1 MAADAPIGWHE
12 AADER
17 AEAAWIARE
26 IERLLGGASFHSLDT
41 GRAAG
46 HGHDGL
52 GLSDIAVLY
61 RTDAQAEALGQA
73 LTRAGLPFQKSSHDL
88 LERRTGVPEIV
99 REMRLAPDGKASPP
113 ADPGTAV
120 AGRLRAAV
128 RALAAR
134 AGGQA
139 AALDVRAAG
148 EVLAPLARR
157 CGTDL
162 DRFLTEIALGAETDA
177 LDPRADAVTLLTLH
191 AAKGLEFEVV
201 YLAGLRE
208 GPAAAVDPRP
218 GTSQRGGTRRGAAAA
233 VRGDLPGPGPAVPW
247 PRPGGPGTAAP
258 ATPARRHW
266 WARSTPRCSTGP
278 VHPPG
283 PRARPA
289 GSSGCSE
296 RRSAGPLLGAGP
308 ALSSPGSG
316 GRWPGRHWS
325 AAEATWRNPGG
336 IVTSVLA
343 TLAAVGGS
351 HWTSVMPEETDLG
364 HRPPNVSFEPNIRTG
379 RYVVGST

>member
-1 MAADAPIGWHE
+1 VGTEALIGWHE

-26 IERLLGGASFHSLDT
+26 IERLLGGASFHALDT

-52 GLSDIAVLY
+52 GLSDVAVLY

-99 REMRLAPDGKASPP
+99 REMRLAPDEEAAGS

-120 AGRLRAAV
+120 ASRLRGAV

-134 AGGQA
+134 AGGRA
-139 AALDVRAAG
+139 SALDVRAAG

-157 CGTDL
+157 CGSDL
-162 DRFLTEIALGAETDA
+162 DRFLTEISLGAETDA

-201 YLAGLRE
+201 FLAGCERGLLPLWIPGQGRASDE
-208 GPAAAVDPRP
+208 EVAEERRLLFVGISRARARLFLTCASRRTRHGSTRDAGPSPLVAAID
-218 GTSQRGGTRRGAAAA
+218 AALLDRA
-233 VRGDLPGPGPAVPW
+233 G
-247 PRPGGPGTAAP
+247 
-258 ATPARRHW
+258 TPAR
-266 WARSTPRCSTGP
+266 P
-278 VHPPG
+278 
-283 PRARPA
+283 ARPA
-289 GSSGCSE
+289 S
-296 RRSAGPLLGAGP
+296 RQLRLL
-308 ALSSPGSG
+308 
-316 GRWPGRHWS
+316 
-325 AAEATWRNPGG
+325 
-336 IVTSVLA
+336 
-343 TLAAVGGS
+343 
-351 HWTSVMPEETDLG
+351 
-364 HRPPNVSFEPNIRTG
+364 
-379 RYVVGST
+379 